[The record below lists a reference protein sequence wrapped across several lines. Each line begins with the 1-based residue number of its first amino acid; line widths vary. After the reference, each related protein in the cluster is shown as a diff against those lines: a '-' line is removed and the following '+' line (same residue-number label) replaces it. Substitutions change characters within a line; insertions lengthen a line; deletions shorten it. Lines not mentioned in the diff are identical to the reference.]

1 MTFRQFL
8 YSIKKAFQN
17 FKHFFVLNFIT
28 IGIISLSLL
37 VLSTFLLVFLNL
49 QNLLDKWENQLQVT
63 AYLTDNL
70 TSESLSLIK
79 KKISSLPEVKNI
91 SFTSKEEALRFF
103 KDKFPEQANALGGL
117 KENPLPASIDIQ
129 LKDGYRNPDQ
139 MRNFANRIKGIPG
152 VDEVEYGQSWIE
164 GYAKFLSFLKST
176 GLAVGVVIL
185 LATVF
190 IISNTIKLTVY
201 ARKDEIEI
209 IRLVGGT
216 NLFIKSPFFIE
227 GIIQGFSGGL
237 IALIILFIC
246 HRFFINWI
254 SQASHTLFQSIPIS
268 FLPSHYL
275 IIIIGG
281 GMVTGFLGS
290 FFSLDRYLKT

>member
-1 MTFRQFL
+1 VTFRQFL

-17 FKHFFVLNFIT
+17 FKYFFVLNFIT

-49 QNLLDKWENQLQVT
+49 QNLLDKWKNQLQVT
-63 AYLTDNL
+63 AYLADSL
-70 TSESLSLIK
+70 TPESLTLIK
-79 KKISSLPEVKNI
+79 KKISRLPEVKNI

-103 KDKFPEQANALGGL
+103 KDKFPGQTNALEGL
-117 KENPLPASIDIQ
+117 KKNPLPASIDIQ

-139 MRNFANRIKGIPG
+139 IRNFANRIKVIPG

-164 GYAKFLSFLKST
+164 GYSNFLSFLKST

-201 ARKDEIEI
+201 ARKEEIEI
-209 IRLVGGT
+209 IKLVGGT

-227 GIIQGFSGGL
+227 GIIQGLSGGL
-237 IALIILFIC
+237 IALGILYIC
-246 HRFFINWI
+246 YRLFINWI
-254 SQASHTLFQSIPIS
+254 SQASYTLLQSMPIS

-275 IIIIGG
+275 ILITWG
-281 GMVTGFLGS
+281 GMLTGFLGS

>member
-1 MTFRQFL
+1 
-8 YSIKKAFQN
+8 
-17 FKHFFVLNFIT
+17 
-28 IGIISLSLL
+28 
-37 VLSTFLLVFLNL
+37 
-49 QNLLDKWENQLQVT
+49 
-63 AYLTDNL
+63 
-70 TSESLSLIK
+70 
-79 KKISSLPEVKNI
+79 
-91 SFTSKEEALRFF
+91 
-103 KDKFPEQANALGGL
+103 
-117 KENPLPASIDIQ
+117 
-129 LKDGYRNPDQ
+129 
-139 MRNFANRIKGIPG
+139 
-152 VDEVEYGQSWIE
+152 
-164 GYAKFLSFLKST
+164 
-176 GLAVGVVIL
+176 LAVGVVIL

-246 HRFFINWI
+246 YRSFINWI